1 MRHGNS
7 SANVIS
13 SDVTVRQG
21 KCVQRVKHRGTP
33 QEIGDVGGR
42 EGVKR
47 AGTRRVDQAQFGFYV
62 TKTNSLPTQGT
73 LE

>member
-47 AGTRRVDQAQFGFYV
+47 GAAEGKGEAGFLMSREPDVGLHPR
-62 TKTNSLPTQGT
+62 T
-73 LE
+73 LGS